1 MTTPSPKWT
10 WLYKEGSFVHNKVK
24 DTAFLG
30 LCISLALGLAY
41 VEVLMPD
48 LFAAVPGIKMG
59 LPNIILIFLLY
70 RRGVV
75 TAATVSL
82 LRMVLVTLLF
92 GNWMAF
98 LYSLAGGALSMA
110 VMALLKRLNF
120 LSMAG
125 VSVAGGVTHNVGQI
139 LMAMWLLKT
148 AELGYYL
155 IVLAVTGTIA
165 GLLIGLCA
173 AQLLRRIPERL

>member
-1 MTTPSPKWT
+1 MC
-10 WLYKEGSFVHNKVK
+10 
-24 DTAFLG
+24 TAV
-30 LCISLALGLAY
+30 ALGLAY
-41 VEVLMPD
+41 IEALLPPV
-48 LFAAVPGIKMG
+48 FAAVPGIKMG

-70 RRGVV
+70 RKGVFP
-75 TAATVSL
+75 AATVSL

-120 LSMAG
+120 LSVTG

-139 LMAMWLLKT
+139 LMAMLLLNT

-165 GLLIGLCA
+165 GILIGLCGA
-173 AQLLRRIPERL
+173 LLIRRIPQQM